1 MPHARDTAFRA
12 ALEAAALVDLSRWGR
27 LRVGGQDRL
36 RFLHNYTTA
45 AFQNAQHG
53 EAIEAVVLTATARM
67 IDYVTALVEEEHV
80 WLLTSPERRAV
91 LPNWFQRFIFF
102 NDDVTVEDATEQTGL
117 LSLIGPRSADV
128 LAEAGVP
135 LPEPGQFVPAALGEQ
150 PVLVVAGS
158 GLHAPGYRLVALAPD
173 TGPVRERLLEVSAP
187 LGLVEADGETW
198 EQLRVWHGRP
208 AADREITEEYNPL
221 EAGLWHAIRFD
232 KGCYI
237 GQEVVA
243 RLDTYR
249 KIKQH
254 LMRVDL
260 EAPAPAGS
268 EVTADGKTVGRL
280 TSVAE
285 TPVGTFGL
293 AYIRREAAQPGREV
307 TVLAGAEVVNARLS
321 DPLFVRRERPPELP

>member
-1 MPHARDTAFRA
+1 MPHAGEAAFRA
-12 ALEAAALVDLSRWGR
+12 AQEAVALVDLSHWGR
-27 LRVGGQDRL
+27 LRISGQDRL

-45 AFQNAQHG
+45 AFQGAQPG

-67 IDYVTALVEEEHV
+67 IDYVTALVDEEHV
-80 WLLTSPERRAV
+80 WLITSPERRTV
-91 LPNWFQRFIFF
+91 LPNWFRRFIFF
-102 NDDVTVEDATEQTGL
+102 NDDVAVEDATEQTGL
-117 LSLIGPRSADV
+117 LSLIGPRSEDV

-135 LPEPGQFVPAALGEQ
+135 LPDPGRFVHATLDAQ
-150 PVLVVAGS
+150 PLLVVAGS
-158 GLHAPGYRLVALAPD
+158 GLHAPGYRLVVLTPEVAP
-173 TGPVRERLLEVSAP
+173 VIERLRAGGASH
-187 LGLVEADGETW
+187 GLVEGDEGVW

-208 AADREITEEYNPL
+208 AADREITEDYNPL
-221 EAGLWHAIRFD
+221 EAGLWHAVRFD

-260 EAPAPAGS
+260 EAPAPPGS
-268 EVTADGKTVGRL
+268 EVIADGEVVGRL

-285 TPVGTFGL
+285 TPLGTFGL
-293 AYIRREAAQPGREV
+293 AYIRREAAQPGQEV
-307 TVLAGAEVVNARLS
+307 TVVADAQTVRARLS
-321 DPLFVRRERPPELP
+321 DPFFVRRERPPELP